1 MRRDALRHRSW
12 FKACREMAQVTL
24 LGRRSGKVGIAE
36 GEEGKSFGAEVAGE
50 GGGGA
55 ARAQGEEVFVVCVE
69 VKESEEDR
77 GEGDNEEGL
86 FCAGCG
92 GLLRIS

>member
-1 MRRDALRHRSW
+1 
-12 FKACREMAQVTL
+12 MAQVAL
-24 LGRRSGKVGIAE
+24 LGRRGGKVGVAE

-55 ARAQGEEVFVVCVE
+55 ARAQVEEGFVVCVE
-69 VKESEEDR
+69 VKESEEDG

-86 FCAGCG
+86 F
-92 GLLRIS
+92 